1 MKEII
6 KIAYGPSS
14 ENYDANF
21 GFKGEDYR
29 LKRLGVDANVDLAL
43 HLLKSFKHECD
54 VFAVAGFPPALKIG
68 REMIIHPVYKQL
80 RDAAGA
86 TPVADGTLL
95 RKTSFLWAL
104 KSLLKREP
112 HLLSQKKIGFFCGI
126 FQADFLHF
134 FEEHTSDLVFA
145 DLYFSLGIPQL
156 MHSSRQ
162 LTKAMGRLAPALMK
176 VSVGK
181 TFTKDFDAL
190 LFRTPLM
197 REFHRCDV
205 YIIHKT
211 QLDYVKLW
219 PLEGKTVIVDSLDRI
234 TKEKLLAAGAGRIIS
249 CFPEFPAHPEIG
261 CAALEALFLAHQTN
275 KILDEE
281 TLLQEVRSLDAH
293 PTIVNTATKPH
304 TAQFA
309 FVIHPLTQKQLFLVP
324 GMKNLAKLPVAR
336 GIEKLMGK
344 VPGFYYC
351 KMKGIKSEFNGQEVE
366 GELYVIPAT
375 PKQLLRQDPESIY
388 RRIHQLC
395 LLAHNRGTSII
406 GLGAYTKIV
415 GDAGVTIANRS
426 PIPVTTGN
434 SLSAAATLWAASY
447 GLERMDLVKKGADG
461 RYQGTAM
468 VIGATGSI
476 GKVCVRHLCHQWEKV
491 ILVAPRPYKVLDLV
505 DEMKAHCPNTEIIGS
520 THPDKYSP
528 DCDLIITST
537 SAQGEKVMDI
547 SKVKSG
553 AVICDV
559 SRPFDLD
566 LDDVSTR
573 PDVLVIASGEVELP
587 GQVKIGKTLNLEG
600 GAVYAC
606 LAETALLAM
615 EGRFENFSLSRELDY
630 DKVIEIDQ
638 LARKHGIRLS
648 AIMGHTGEITDRE
661 IALCRDHA
669 LKARLT

>member
-14 ENYDANF
+14 ENYDAHFSFQN
-21 GFKGEDYR
+21 EDYR

-43 HLLKSFKHECD
+43 HLLKTYRHECD
-54 VFAVAGFPPALKIG
+54 VFAVAGFPPILKIG
-68 REMIIHPVYKQL
+68 RETIIHPVYQQL
-80 RDAAGA
+80 RVAAGR
-86 TPVADGTLL
+86 TPVADGTQL

-134 FEEHTSDLVFA
+134 FEEHTSHLVFA
-145 DLYFSLGIPQL
+145 DLYFSLGIPKL

-162 LTKAMGRLAPALMK
+162 LAKSMGRLTPALMK
-176 VSVGK
+176 VSLGK
-181 TFTKDFDAL
+181 KFTKDYDSL
-190 LFRTPLM
+190 IFRTPLM

-205 YIIHKT
+205 YIIHKS

-219 PLEGKTVIVDSLDRI
+219 PLEGKTVIVDSLDRF
-234 TKEKLLAAGAGRIIS
+234 TKDKLLAAGAGRIIS

-261 CAALEALFLAHQTN
+261 CAALEALFLSHQPDHV
-275 KILDEE
+275 LDDE
-281 TLLQEVRSLDAH
+281 TLLQEVRALDAQ
-293 PTIVNTATKPH
+293 PTIIETATKKK

-309 FVIHPLTQKQLFLVP
+309 FVIHPLTQKQLFQVP
-324 GMKNLAKLPVAR
+324 GIKNFQKLPLAR
-336 GIEKLMGK
+336 GIEKMMGK

-351 KMKGIKSEFNGQEVE
+351 KMNGIKSEFNGQEVQ

-395 LLAHNRGTSII
+395 LLAHHRGTSII

-447 GLERMDLVKKGADG
+447 GLERMDLVKRAADG

-476 GKVCVRHLCHQWEKV
+476 GKVCARHLCQQWEKV

-505 DEMKAHCPNTEIIGS
+505 DEMRAHCPNTEIIGT

-547 SKVKSG
+547 AQVKAG

-559 SRPFDLD
+559 SRPFDLN
-566 LDDVSTR
+566 LDEVATR

-615 EGRFENFSLSRELDY
+615 EGRFENYSLSRDLDY

-648 AIMGHTGEITDRE
+648 AIMGHTGEITDPE
-661 IALCRDHA
+661 IALCREHA
-669 LKARLT
+669 LRARPS

>member
-14 ENYDANF
+14 ENYDAHFSFQN
-21 GFKGEDYR
+21 EDFR
-29 LKRLGVDANVDLAL
+29 LKRLGVDANVDLAV
-43 HLLKSFKHECD
+43 HLLKTYRHECD
-54 VFAVAGFPPALKIG
+54 VFAVAGFPPVIKIG
-68 REMIIHPVYKQL
+68 RESFIHPVYHQL
-80 RDAAGA
+80 RLAAGT
-86 TPVADGTLL
+86 TPVADGTQL

-104 KSLLKREP
+104 KTLLKREP
-112 HLLSQKKIGFFCGI
+112 HLLTQKKIGFFCGM

-134 FEEHTSDLVFA
+134 FEEYTQKLVFA

-162 LTKAMGRLAPALMK
+162 LTKSMGRLTPALMK
-176 VSVGK
+176 VSLGK
-181 TFTKDFDAL
+181 KFTKDYDSL
-190 LFRTPLM
+190 VFRTPLM
-197 REFHRCDV
+197 REFHRCDI
-205 YIIHKT
+205 YIVHKS

-219 PLEGKTVIVDSLDRI
+219 PLEGKTVIVDSLDRF

-249 CFPEFPAHPEIG
+249 CFPDFPAHPEIG
-261 CAALEALFLAHQTN
+261 CAALEALYLSHQPGN
-275 KILDEE
+275 VLDDEA
-281 TLLQEVRSLDAH
+281 LLQEVRALDAQ
-293 PTIVNTATKPH
+293 PTIITTPTKAK

-309 FVIHPLTQKQLFLVP
+309 FVIHPLTQKQLFQVP
-324 GMKNLAKLPVAR
+324 AIKNFHKLPLAR

-344 VPGFYYC
+344 VPGYYYC
-351 KMKGIKSEFNGQEVE
+351 KMNGIKSEFNGQEVE

-395 LLAHNRGTSII
+395 LLAHSRGTGII

-447 GLERMDLVKKGADG
+447 GLERMAMVEKTPTG
-461 RYQGTAM
+461 RYRGTAM

-476 GKVCVRHLCHQWEKV
+476 GKVCARHLCEHWDRV
-491 ILVAPRPYKVLDLV
+491 ILVAPRPYKVLNLV
-505 DEMKAHCPNTEIIGS
+505 DELRALCPNTEIIGT
-520 THPDKYSP
+520 THPDKFSP
-528 DCDLIITST
+528 ECDLIITST

-547 SKVKSG
+547 AQVKSG
-553 AVICDV
+553 AVLCDV
-559 SRPFDLD
+559 SRPFDLN
-566 LDDVSTR
+566 LDEVATR

-615 EGRFENFSLSRELDY
+615 DGRFENYSLSRELDY

-648 AIMGHTGEITDRE
+648 AIMGHTGEITDAE
-661 IALCRDHA
+661 IALCREHA
-669 LKARLT
+669 LRTRGV